1 MTDAQL
7 AEGKKL
13 DDERRRLHRM
23 IGHFNNCKIVRVTFT
38 RKTPKGTYDD
48 VMMELTSEEVHS
60 FYRGLEV
67 MAQKKEKQFVEL

>member
-13 DDERRRLHRM
+13 DAERKRLHRM
-23 IGHFNNCKIVRVTFT
+23 MGYFNNCKIVRATFT
-38 RKTPKGTYDD
+38 RKTPNGTCDE
-48 VMMELTSEEVHS
+48 VMMELTPEEVHA

-67 MAQKKEKQFVEL
+67 MAQKKEKRFVEL